1 MVSETSSKKI
11 TLVDSDVYAISRI
24 CGRLLD
30 EVRAKNFDSDQ
41 IFAIHLAIEEAILNA
56 FKHGNK
62 CDPTKNVDIDY
73 ILTDEKFDISVADQ
87 GNGFSPDSLP
97 DPRSEQNIYKP
108 SGRGVLLMRSYMD
121 VVEYN
126 ENGNRVHMI
135 KYKNARTQKNNN
147 I

>member
-1 MVSETSSKKI
+1 MVSETSTKKI

-41 IFAIHLAIEEAILNA
+41 IFAIHLALEEALLNA

-62 CDPTKNVDIDY
+62 YDPTKNVHIAYLVTED
-73 ILTDEKFDISVADQ
+73 KFEISVEDQ
-87 GNGFSPDSLP
+87 GTGFYPDRLP
-97 DPRSEQNIYKP
+97 DPRSEENLYKP
-108 SGRGVLLMRSYMD
+108 CGRGVLLMRSYMD

-126 ENGNRVHMI
+126 QNGNRVHMI
-135 KYKNARTQKNNN
+135 KYKNANKQ
-147 I
+147 